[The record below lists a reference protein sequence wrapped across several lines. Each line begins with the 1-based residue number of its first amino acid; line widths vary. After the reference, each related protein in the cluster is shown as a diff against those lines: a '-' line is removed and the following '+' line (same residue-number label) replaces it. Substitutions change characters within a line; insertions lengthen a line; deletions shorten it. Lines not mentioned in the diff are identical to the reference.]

1 MKISYNWLQ
10 RYISPIP
17 TIEETSQ
24 RLTASGLEVE
34 GIELFESHK
43 GGLKGL
49 VVGEIITCIQHPNAD
64 RLRLTTVNI
73 GTDGLL
79 SIVCGAPNVAAGQK
93 VIVATIGATLYPSSG
108 ESFMIKESKIRGEL
122 SQGMLCAEDEIGLG
136 ESHAGILVLADDL
149 KVGTPVSELYNVISD
164 QVLEIGL
171 TPNRSDAMS
180 HFGVAR
186 DLAATLYTEKSHS
199 LNFPESSIHLNVGKS
214 PIEVR
219 IENTDAVTRY
229 SGVCIKGIQVKSSP
243 EWLQNS
249 LKSIGLKSIN
259 NIVDA
264 TNFVMHELGQPLHAF
279 DQKKIAR
286 NKIIL
291 KTCEDGTAFQ
301 TLDGQER
308 KLG

>member
-49 VVGEIITCIQHPNAD
+49 VVGEVITCIQHPNAD

-73 GTDGLL
+73 GTEGLL
-79 SIVCGAPNVAAGQK
+79 SIVCGAPNVAVGQK
-93 VIVATIGATLYPSSG
+93 VIVATIGTTLYPSNG

-136 ESHAGILVLADDL
+136 ESHAGIIVLAAET
-149 KVGTPVSELYNVISD
+149 KVGTPVSELYNVVID

-186 DLAATLYTEKSHS
+186 DLAATLYTQESHS
-199 LNFPESSIHLNVGKS
+199 LNFPESAIHLHVGKS
-214 PIEVR
+214 PIEVSVDNA
-219 IENTDAVTRY
+219 EAVTRY
-229 SGVCIKGIQVKSSP
+229 SGVCIKGIQVK
-243 EWLQNS
+243 
-249 LKSIGLKSIN
+249 
-259 NIVDA
+259 
-264 TNFVMHELGQPLHAF
+264 
-279 DQKKIAR
+279 
-286 NKIIL
+286 
-291 KTCEDGTAFQ
+291 
-301 TLDGQER
+301 
-308 KLG
+308 